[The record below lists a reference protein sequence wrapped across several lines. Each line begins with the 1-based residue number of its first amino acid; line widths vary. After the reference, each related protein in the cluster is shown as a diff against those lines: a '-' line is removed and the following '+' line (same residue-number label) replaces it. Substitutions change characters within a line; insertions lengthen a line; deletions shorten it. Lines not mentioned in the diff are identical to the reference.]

1 MISNTQIEIALDDFF
16 AGTINREKL
25 DSILTL
31 NGVSETEPLVK
42 QHAFA
47 AQLIRNYNLLEQV
60 QKVHEQMV
68 EEFRNPSVQK
78 QAKVVSFKSNRS
90 FYMKIAAGLF
100 IILSGSLMA
109 LYFNST
115 GKDFYRSHYT
125 AYAVSET
132 RSITDEPETELV
144 KAYRRG
150 EFTNVIALYN
160 KVNNPGNR
168 ELFFTGNAYLET
180 NAPVKAIEFFNRII
194 SDNKTKGEL
203 LYQDEAEYYLA
214 MAFLKNNETSKALPI
229 LTTIANE
236 PAHTYHNKVSKTA
249 LLRMKWLG
257 HQ

>member
-168 ELFFTGNAYLET
+168 ELF
-180 NAPVKAIEFFNRII
+180 NRII